1 MDNSWHCAIVFMF
14 RQIFTATLAHF
25 DMIFFTFLKDIM
37 TFLQYSS
44 IIQIILVLSFLL
56 VSTVSFSCLA
66 STKVHPDAAELKTR
80 YNAAVSR
87 YESDYFSKFS
97 PQNAKDI
104 LDKIPGT
111 STILRDIDNGD
122 SARGFGSGGDQI
134 LINGKRISGKMNG
147 IAAELSRIQAK
158 TVDYIEL
165 IRGTVAELDVQS
177 EGLIINVVLY
187 DAPISSTIWNT
198 RTDYITGLAP
208 LPSGGVS
215 HSGSNEQ
222 FKYSLGYEYQVEP
235 DKFIASETLTDNQ
248 HNVIETNQFE
258 TTDKWSSSNL
268 SASIAY
274 DFSTTSALRINSAYK
289 FINATE
295 RKPIHRKYH
304 GRILIHND
312 KNLEDNHYSK
322 KEQDWEIGGDF
333 TYKFKELGKFKIIFI
348 ANKSDGNEFNS
359 QKNQLNN
366 GIPVR
371 TFQFDEDAITKEK
384 ILRVSLG
391 KVLNQQHSLDAG
403 LELAINNVNGVAT
416 FTQFSNK
423 DELSIESS
431 NIRENRYQAFVNHNF
446 IISPTLNLQTSLVS
460 EWSEVTLTTDYKTLF
475 NSEMP
480 QVSQLALNKDFSY
493 LQPRINLRYDY
504 TANNQLRLNIEK
516 KVSQL
521 DLTDF
526 LPEFNEEQARLEPT
540 NPQLLPEK
548 SWVISLTYEH
558 TFSDDQGSISLMTL
572 HENITDHL
580 TEIKLGNGS
589 GTGNVMNA
597 KKYGINL
604 ETTLR
609 LSSIGL
615 INTVI
620 NGIYHFET
628 SDFTDPF
635 TQLNR
640 QINDAEKHLWSFE
653 LKHDAV
659 ELGLA
664 YGFRIFSSSATL
676 YNRRDYTSN
685 FKPDTDAEAFIE
697 YAINPTLKL
706 RLETSELLLAKAE
719 RKRVRYIDDIGNSDI
734 MQYEIRQQENPRY
747 FSLELRGQF

>member
-1 MDNSWHCAIVFMF
+1 
-14 RQIFTATLAHF
+14 
-25 DMIFFTFLKDIM
+25 M

-44 IIQIILVLSFLL
+44 VIKITLFLSSVLA
-56 VSTVSFSCLA
+56 STVSFSSLA
-66 STKVHPDAAELKTR
+66 AIKTHSESAELKVE
-80 YNAAVSR
+80 YAAATSR
-87 YESDYFSKFS
+87 YESNYFSQFS

-111 STILRDIDNGD
+111 ATILRDIDDGD
-122 SARGFGSGGDQI
+122 PARGFGSGGDQI
-134 LINGKRISGKMNG
+134 LINGKRLSGKMNG
-147 IAAELSRIQAK
+147 IVAELSRVQAK
-158 TVDYIEL
+158 NVRYVEL

-187 DAPISSTIWNT
+187 GDPISSTIWNT
-198 RTDYITGLAP
+198 RIDYITGLAP
-208 LPSGGVS
+208 LASGGIS

-222 FKYSLGYEYQVEP
+222 LKYSLAYEYQVEP
-235 DKFIASETLTDNQ
+235 DKFIASETLTDNE
-248 HNVIETNQFE
+248 HNVVETNQFD
-258 TTDKWSSSNL
+258 TTDKWSSNNL

-295 RKPIHRKYH
+295 RKPIYRQYH
-304 GRILIHND
+304 GRMLIHND
-312 KNLEDNHYSK
+312 KHLEDNHYSK

-333 TYKFKELGKFKIIFI
+333 TYKFKELGKFKVIFI
-348 ANKSDGNEFNS
+348 ANKSDGNNFNS
-359 QKNQLNN
+359 QKNQLNT
-366 GIPVR
+366 GIPIR
-371 TFQFDEDAITKEK
+371 TFQFDEDAITREK
-384 ILRVSLG
+384 ILRISLS

-403 LELAINNVNGVAT
+403 LELAINNVDGVAT
-416 FTQFSNK
+416 FTQFDNK

-431 NIRENRYQAFVNHNF
+431 NIQENRYQAFVNHNF
-446 IISPTLNLQTSLVS
+446 IISPRLNLQTSLVS
-460 EWSEVTLTTDYKTLF
+460 EWSEVALTTDYKMLF
-475 NSEMP
+475 NSEIP
-480 QVSQLALNKDFSY
+480 QVSQLALNRDFSY
-493 LQPRINLRYDY
+493 LKPRINLRYDH
-504 TANNQLRLNIEK
+504 TNNDQLRFNIEK

-540 NPQLLPEK
+540 NPQLLPEQ

-558 TFSDDQGSISLMTL
+558 TFSDDQGSIGIMAL

-580 TEIKLGNGS
+580 TEIQLGNGS
-589 GTGNVMNA
+589 GTGNVMDA
-597 KKYGINL
+597 KKYAINL
-604 ETTLR
+604 EATLR

-620 NGIYHFET
+620 NGIYHFEE

-640 QINDAEKHLWSFE
+640 QINDKEKHLWSFE
-653 LKHDAV
+653 LKHDAI

-664 YGFRIFSSSATL
+664 YGFRVFSSSATL
-676 YNRRDYTSN
+676 YNRREYTSN
-685 FKPDTDAEAFIE
+685 FKPDIDAEAFIE
-697 YAINPTLKL
+697 YTINPTLKL
-706 RLETSELLLAKAE
+706 RLNASELLQARAE
-719 RKRVRYIDDIGNSDI
+719 RKRVRYIDEIGNSEI